1 MADLAARVT
10 EALRSVRDPE
20 LRNDVVSLDMVKGI
34 EESHGAVTVTLELTT
49 PACPLKGTF
58 EAAVKEAVGRVAG
71 VKSVSVRFPAGRV
84 VTRTGTLRIPS
95 AARLGGIRN
104 VVAVAS
110 GKGGVGKSTV
120 AANIAL
126 ALRDEGAK
134 VALMDADIYG
144 PSQPLMFGVKGRSPE
159 VTADNRIRPLEAHG
173 IGLISIGLLIEEGR
187 SVVWRGPMIHKA
199 LEQFFTDVLWGD
211 PDYLIVDLPPGTGDA
226 QLSLTQLV
234 PMTGAVMVTTPQEVS
249 LIDVRKGADMFRR
262 TKVPIL
268 GVVENMSTFVC
279 PCCKAETAIFDRG
292 GGERAAKEWGVP
304 FLGGV
309 PIDPSV
315 RAAGDAGVPV
325 VASHPESA
333 AAEAFRRIARNV
345 ACRVS
350 VEVLT
355 GVPPEPEPRP
365 AGKGPK
371 PGEFE
376 V

>member
-1 MADLAARVT
+1 MKPLADRVL

-20 LRNDVVSLDMVKGI
+20 LGNDLVTLDMVKGV
-34 EESHGAVTVTLELTT
+34 EEEKGAVTVTVELTT
-49 PACPLKGTF
+49 PACPLRGTL
-58 EAAVKEAVGRVAG
+58 EAGVKEAASRVEG
-71 VKSVSVRFPAGRV
+71 VTSVAVRFPAVRAV
-84 VTRTGTLRIPS
+84 SRTGTLRVPN

-110 GKGGVGKSTV
+110 GKGGVGKSSV
-120 AANIAL
+120 AANLAL

-144 PSQPLMFGVKGRSPE
+144 PSQPLMFGVQGRTPE
-159 VTADNRIRPLEAHG
+159 ITADNRIRPLEAHG
-173 IGLISIGLLIEEGR
+173 IGILSIGLLVEEGR

-199 LEQFFTDVLWGD
+199 LEQFFTDCLWGD
-211 PDYLIVDLPPGTGDA
+211 PDYLVVDLPPGTGDA
-226 QLSLTQLV
+226 QLSLSQLV

-249 LIDVRKGADMFRR
+249 LIDVRKGVDMFRR

-268 GVVENMSTFVC
+268 GIVENMSSFVC
-279 PCCKAETAIFDRG
+279 PCCKTETAIFDRG
-292 GGERAAKEWGVP
+292 GGERAAAEWGIP

-309 PIDPSV
+309 PIDPSI

-333 AAEAFRRIARNV
+333 AAEAFRRIARAV

-355 GVPPEPEPRP
+355 GTAPAPEPAAAP
-365 AGKGPK
+365 KGA
-371 PGEFE
+371 FE

>member
-1 MADLAARVT
+1 MSGLAGRVT

-20 LRNDVVSLDMVKGI
+20 LRNDLVTLEIVKGV
-34 EESHGAVTVTLELTT
+34 EERGGAVTVVLETTT
-49 PACPLKGTF
+49 PACPLKGVF
-58 EAAVKEAVGRVAG
+58 EAGVKEAAGKVPG
-71 VKSVSVRFPAGRV
+71 VKSVAVRFLAGRAAS
-84 VTRTGTLRIPS
+84 RTGTLRVPN
-95 AARLGGIRN
+95 AVRLGSIRN
-104 VVAVAS
+104 VIAVAS

-120 AANIAL
+120 AANLAL

-173 IGLISIGLLIEEGR
+173 IGLLSIGLLVEEGR

-199 LEQFFTDVLWGD
+199 LEQFFTDCLWGD
-211 PDYLIVDLPPGTGDA
+211 PDYLVVDLPPGTGDA
-226 QLSLTQLV
+226 QLSLSQLV

-249 LIDVRKGADMFRR
+249 LIDVRKGVDMFRR
-262 TKVPIL
+262 TRVPIL

-279 PCCKAETAIFDRG
+279 PCCRTETAIFDRG
-292 GGERAAKEWGVP
+292 GGERAAVEWGVP

-325 VASHPESA
+325 VASHPESP
-333 AAEAFRRIARNV
+333 AAEAFRRIARAV

-355 GVPPEPEPRP
+355 GTAPEPEPAAPPR
-365 AGKGPK
+365 GG
-371 PGEFE
+371 FE

>member
-1 MADLAARVT
+1 MADLAAAVA
-10 EALRSVRDPE
+10 ESLRAVPDPE
-20 LRNDVVSLDMVKGI
+20 LGRDLVSLDMVKGV
-34 EESHGAVTVTLELTT
+34 EVEGGAVTVELALTT
-49 PACPLKGTF
+49 PACPHRASIG
-58 EAAVKEAVGRVAG
+58 EAVKAAAGKVAG
-71 VKSVSVRFPAGRV
+71 VSSVAVRFAAVRAV
-84 VTRTGTLRIPS
+84 SRTGSLRVPNAS
-95 AARLGGIRN
+95 RLGAIRN

-120 AANIAL
+120 AANLAL

-134 VALMDADIYG
+134 VCLMDADIYG
-144 PSQPLMFGVKGRSPE
+144 PSQPLMFGVQGRSPE
-159 VTADNRIRPLEAHG
+159 VTGENRLVPLEAHG
-173 IGLISIGLLIEEGR
+173 IGLISIGLLVEEGR

-226 QLSLTQLV
+226 QISLSQLV

-262 TKVPIL
+262 TKVPLL
-268 GVVENMSTFVC
+268 GVVENMSSFVC
-279 PCCKAETAIFDRG
+279 PCCGTETAIFDRG
-292 GGERAAKEWGVP
+292 GGERAAREWGIP
-304 FLGGV
+304 FLGGI

-325 VASHPESA
+325 VLSHPESPA
-333 AAEAFRRIARNV
+333 ADAFRRVARNL
-345 ACRVS
+345 ACRTS

-355 GVPPEPEPRP
+355 GKGPEPEPAPPPR
-365 AGKGPK
+365 GG
-371 PGEFE
+371 FE